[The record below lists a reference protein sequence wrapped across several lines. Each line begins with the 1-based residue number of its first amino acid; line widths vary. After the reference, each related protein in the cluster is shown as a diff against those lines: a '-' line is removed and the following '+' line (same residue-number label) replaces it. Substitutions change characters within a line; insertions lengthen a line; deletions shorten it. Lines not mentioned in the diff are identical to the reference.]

1 LLIFKNIVNSFYE
14 ELEKTGLLQPLKC
27 RVEGLE
33 RHSLDSKHFI
43 AAKGMSS
50 LVEYYLS
57 KSGIWIDGFI
67 IIETSAVQ
75 CSALVL
81 TNE

>member
-1 LLIFKNIVNSFYE
+1 M
-14 ELEKTGLLQPLKC
+14 KC
-27 RVEGLE
+27 RADGLE

-50 LVEYYLS
+50 LVEYYLT
-57 KSGIWIDGFI
+57 KSGIWIASFI
-67 IIETSAVQ
+67 FVETSEVQ

-81 TNE
+81 KNE

>member
-1 LLIFKNIVNSFYE
+1 
-14 ELEKTGLLQPLKC
+14 
-27 RVEGLE
+27 VEGLE